1 MNGQETSRTFA
12 TQRATE
18 ETKPAFIAWLA
29 SMFRR
34 KNMFRRKRTP
44 VERNPL
50 TSTTKALIANLMG
63 MR

>member
-1 MNGQETSRTFA
+1 MSTQETPLAFA
-12 TQRATE
+12 AQRATE

-34 KNMFRRKRTP
+34 KRTP

-50 TSTTKALIANLMG
+50 TSATKALIANLMA

>member
-1 MNGQETSRTFA
+1 MNRQEIPRAFA

-29 SMFRR
+29 
-34 KNMFRRKRTP
+34 NMFRRKRAS
-44 VERNPL
+44 VESYPL
-50 TSTTKALIANLMG
+50 TSTTKALIANLMA

>member
-1 MNGQETSRTFA
+1 MNGQETSRAFA

-18 ETKPAFIAWLA
+18 ETRPAFIALL
-29 SMFRR
+29 SR
-34 KNMFRRKRTP
+34 MFRRKRTP

-50 TSTTKALIANLMG
+50 TSTTKALIANLLG